1 MCLSAP
7 SDLQKESYISLL
19 ISNSKDITFVRYVSQ
34 VTPLS
39 ALYFFQE
46 IHYLMRKSIFIF

>member
-7 SDLQKESYISLL
+7 SDLQKESYVSLL

-39 ALYFFQE
+39 ALYFFSGNS
-46 IHYLMRKSIFIF
+46 LFNA